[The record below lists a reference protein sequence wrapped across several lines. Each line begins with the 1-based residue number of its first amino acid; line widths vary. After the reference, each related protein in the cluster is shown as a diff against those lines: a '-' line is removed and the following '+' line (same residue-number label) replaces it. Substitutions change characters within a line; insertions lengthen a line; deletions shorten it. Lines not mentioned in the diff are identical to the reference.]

1 METKFE
7 IVPVPTRILTHH
19 DDIVEAIVEYGGDK
33 IGPDDVVCVAESV
46 VAITQGGAKRSEDF
60 KPGLLAKVLCRLFPS
75 KGSISGWHS
84 MQALIDAEGGMRVLI
99 AVICGFAAKCVG
111 VSGVFY
117 RMAGEQARL
126 IDDVTG
132 TMPPYDKHIVYGP
145 HNPSKVAEEITR
157 GTGAFGAAVAD
168 VNDLKRSCVLGVSK
182 GVNADE
188 VAQILIDNP
197 FGNGSQKTPVVVIK
211 NYRRA
216 R

>member
-7 IVPVPTRILTHH
+7 IVPVLTRILTHH

-111 VSGVFY
+111 VSGVF
-117 RMAGEQARL
+117 
-126 IDDVTG
+126 T
-132 TMPPYDKHIVYGP
+132 
-145 HNPSKVAEEITR
+145 S

>member
-99 AVICGFAAKCVG
+99 AV
-111 VSGVFY
+111 
-117 RMAGEQARL
+117 
-126 IDDVTG
+126 
-132 TMPPYDKHIVYGP
+132 
-145 HNPSKVAEEITR
+145 
-157 GTGAFGAAVAD
+157 GAAVAD